1 MSLLFPYP
9 ALVAWVNCAVNSTT
23 PLTTQL
29 ESKPRPVPP
38 MVPRAEGQPNS
49 KDEIKDPCLRTE
61 NKAQVFFVLEYPYV
75 LNNYN

>member
-1 MSLLFPYP
+1 
-9 ALVAWVNCAVNSTT
+9 
-23 PLTTQL
+23 
-29 ESKPRPVPP
+29 

-61 NKAQVFFVLEYPYV
+61 NKVQVFFVLEYPYV